1 MQGLLEV
8 AAQGGIRAGTLMIAA
23 GGLALYQMTSLVL
36 GPAGSRE
43 LHVSL
48 AIPTVDADG
57 LWDAGQSSINQVV
70 LGVAVAVT
78 PAPPSAPASRQTLRR
93 SAQPQATASAAPA
106 PIVAT
111 RPAPPVPTDAPVTH
125 VKGHPQ
131 PPKHHES
138 D

>member
-8 AAQGGIRAGTLMIAA
+8 AGQRGIRAGTLMIAV

-36 GPAGSRE
+36 GPVGSRE

-57 LWDAGQSSINQVV
+57 LWDGGQSSINQV

-78 PAPPSAPASRQTLRR
+78 PAPPFAPASRQTLRR
-93 SAQPQATASAAPA
+93 SAQPQATTPAAPA

-111 RPAPPVPTDAPVTH
+111 TPAPPVSTDAPVRH
-125 VKGHPQ
+125 VKGHHQ
-131 PPKHHES
+131 PTKHHES

>member
-8 AAQGGIRAGTLMIAA
+8 AGQRGIRAGTLMIAA

-48 AIPTVDADG
+48 AIPMVDSDE
-57 LWDAGQSSINQVV
+57 LSDAGRPSGNQV

-78 PAPPSAPASRQTLRR
+78 AAPSATASRQARR
-93 SAQPQATASAAPA
+93 RPAQPQATVWPASA

-111 RPAPPVPTDAPVTH
+111 TPALPVPSEAPVAH
-125 VKGHPQ
+125 AKGHPQ